1 MEEVLPHLFRI
12 VVPLPRNPLKEVNS
26 WVFTSPDRNLVID
39 TGMNRPECSEVLL
52 PGLEELGVDLDKTD
66 FVVTHLHADHLGLV
80 PSLVREGT
88 RIYMG
93 RSDATA
99 METGSGW
106 RRMAEFARMSGFP
119 EDELEAAIQAHP
131 GYRYGPGQPLKFTY
145 VGDDDEIRVGE
156 YTLVVVETPGHSRGH
171 ICLYEPRQKVL
182 ISGDH
187 ILIDITP
194 NIQLWSHEENAL
206 GNYIKSLT
214 KVSRLDMVRVLPG
227 HRRIIDD
234 PAGRILELKTHHLN
248 RLNEV
253 LTILDGRSLNAY
265 EVASR
270 MTWDITYKRWED
282 FPVSQKWFATSEAIA
297 HLKFLMDK
305 GLVRCGTEN
314 GLHAYSTP
322 RSVRL
327 ESVD

>member
-1 MEEVLPHLFRI
+1 MEEILPHLYRI

-52 PGLEELGVDLDKTD
+52 PGLEELGVDMDKTD

-80 PSLVREGT
+80 ASMVREGA
-88 RIYMG
+88 RVYMG
-93 RSDATA
+93 RLDASA
-99 METGSGW
+99 MESGSGW
-106 RRMAEFARMSGFP
+106 RRMAAFAGMAGFP

-131 GYRYGPGQPLKFTY
+131 GYRYGPSQPLKFTY
-145 VGDDDEIRVGE
+145 VGDGDTIRVGE
-156 YTLVVVETPGHSRGH
+156 YALEVVETPGHSRGH
-171 ICLYEPRQKVL
+171 ICLYEPRHKVL

-194 NIQLWSHEENAL
+194 NIQLWNHDDNVL
-206 GNYIKSLT
+206 GQYIESLT

-234 PAGRILELKTHHLN
+234 PQGRIRELKLHHLN
-248 RLNEV
+248 RCNEV
-253 LTILDGRSLNAY
+253 LTILDGATFNAY

-270 MTWDITYKRWED
+270 MSWDITYKKWED

-305 GLVRCGTEN
+305 GLVICETKN
-314 GLHAYSTP
+314 DKHTYTTP